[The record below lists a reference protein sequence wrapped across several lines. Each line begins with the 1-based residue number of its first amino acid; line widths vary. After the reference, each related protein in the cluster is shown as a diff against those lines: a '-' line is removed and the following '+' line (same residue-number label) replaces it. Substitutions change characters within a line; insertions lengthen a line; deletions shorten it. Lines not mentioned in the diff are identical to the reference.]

1 MTILDFILSLF
12 TSKPTIDIMT
22 FGEGITVVS
31 GNLTSVV
38 TVVSGSL
45 TGVT

>member
-1 MTILDFILSLF
+1 MIEHIIHFILSLF
-12 TSKPTIDIMT
+12 TKTPKVDIMT

-31 GNLTSVV
+31 G
-38 TVVSGSL
+38 SL